1 MDFIAQLSY
10 VVLPTKRWKSLKER
24 NVEQFFS
31 LLCWFTLQKKA
42 LKILAFFHYLNTPVT
57 HAVRSMLQVI
67 YFYIPLSI
75 QEEQN
80 ADFPFKDCFFKHKSI
95 F

>member
-1 MDFIAQLSY
+1 M
-10 VVLPTKRWKSLKER
+10 
-24 NVEQFFS
+24 
-31 LLCWFTLQKKA
+31 LQKKA
-42 LKILAFFHYLNTPVT
+42 LKILASFHYLNTPVS
-57 HAVRSMLQVI
+57 HSVRSMPQVI

-80 ADFPFKDCFFKHKSI
+80 AGFPFKDCFFKRKSI

>member
-1 MDFIAQLSY
+1 ME
-10 VVLPTKRWKSLKER
+10 VLEGKNCRTIFLPPLLIYITK
-24 NVEQFFS
+24 
-31 LLCWFTLQKKA
+31 KKA